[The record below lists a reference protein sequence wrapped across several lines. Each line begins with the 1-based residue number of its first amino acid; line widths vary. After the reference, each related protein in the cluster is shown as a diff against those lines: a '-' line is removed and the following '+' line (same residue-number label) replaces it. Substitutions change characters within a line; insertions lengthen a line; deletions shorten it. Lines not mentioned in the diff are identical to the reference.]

1 LCPLF
6 LSEIVESYDFI
17 PSFSQGLVV
26 LENRLK
32 PDSAA
37 VIDQLIEAN
46 IKTLMVTGDNLLTAI
61 SVARDCGMVGAKD
74 QVVIVSCDEA
84 IKSATDDKCTKP
96 QLIYTLADY
105 SILRSS
111 TRKTSVTIDFFP
123 V

>member
-1 LCPLF
+1 M
-6 LSEIVESYDFI
+6 
-17 PSFSQGLVV
+17 V

-61 SVARDCGMVGAKD
+61 SVARECGMVGAKD
-74 QVVIVSCDEA
+74 QVVIVSFDEA
-84 IKSATDDKCTKP
+84 IKSTTGDKCTKP

-111 TRKTSVTIDFFP
+111 TNRTSVTIDFLP